1 MGYFCGMNMHI
12 KALSIA
18 GAFAFGILLS
28 LPMAAQ
34 GPTFIDPVSVV
45 ESDNVDSVMVAEW
58 LVTNA
63 TENAMTSDKQFH
75 QLPFFPSMYY
85 VLSICSLP
93 RRNYTPGLQVP
104 N

>member
-1 MGYFCGMNMHI
+1 MNMHI

-45 ESDNVDSVMVAEW
+45 ESDNVDSVMVAE
-58 LVTNA
+58 
-63 TENAMTSDKQFH
+63 
-75 QLPFFPSMYY
+75 
-85 VLSICSLP
+85 
-93 RRNYTPGLQVP
+93 
-104 N
+104 